1 MEVLHLG
8 HLGALLLKTQVEKQQ
23 CPLLENSCTASNML
37 CSCRAD
43 G

>member
-8 HLGALLLKTQVEKQQ
+8 HLGALLLKTQVEKPQ

-37 CSCRAD
+37 CPCRAD